1 MGQYSILFFILLP
14 DHNLSKN
21 RDEERVS
28 TGHLLIVQLSLA
40 NPRPEWKLPDL
51 EVSGLVLSLPSTEHR
66 FGICMVSLMTGH
78 PWCTCRTL
86 HNGTCRKVA
95 SAPWSFR
102 ITDGWKN
109 PLGPSVV
116 TEKRKHASIELS
128 CLKKSDEKC
137 TKDHKGAEGKCW
149 GLLWSWNS
157 ATVCTAK
164 FSLCIPGGLLHW
176 WRA

>member
-78 PWCTCRTL
+78 Q
-86 HNGTCRKVA
+86 
-95 SAPWSFR
+95 
-102 ITDGWKN
+102 
-109 PLGPSVV
+109 
-116 TEKRKHASIELS
+116 
-128 CLKKSDEKC
+128 
-137 TKDHKGAEGKCW
+137 
-149 GLLWSWNS
+149 
-157 ATVCTAK
+157 
-164 FSLCIPGGLLHW
+164 
-176 WRA
+176 